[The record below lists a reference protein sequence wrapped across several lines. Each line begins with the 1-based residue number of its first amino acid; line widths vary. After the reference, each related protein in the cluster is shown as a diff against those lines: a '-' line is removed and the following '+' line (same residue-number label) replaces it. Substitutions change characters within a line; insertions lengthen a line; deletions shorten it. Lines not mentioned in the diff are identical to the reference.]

1 MFKII
6 LNFWS
11 SQCSRLLRPCTKWR
25 GQKKIK
31 TTSFHQYSWNSKV
44 EKTWISLIGWHQK
57 TSNKYA
63 LLNIFSSFFCF
74 RPDYGDTLSTFLC
87 KHLLSFPPWLKIVC
101 SVRTGLQD
109 ITKMLPFQRL
119 SLDKTDVDE
128 RLNKDMSDYLNLRIN
143 R

>member
-1 MFKII
+1 MI
-6 LNFWS
+6 LF
-11 SQCSRLLRPCTKWR
+11 LL
-25 GQKKIK
+25 
-31 TTSFHQYSWNSKV
+31 FHD
-44 EKTWISLIGWHQK
+44 
-57 TSNKYA
+57 
-63 LLNIFSSFFCF
+63 
-74 RPDYGDTLSTFLC
+74 RPDYGDTLATFLC

-143 R
+143 RSPAILANISPNITKMDSGQQPQARFVNFMLQESQGCFLYSKMTLDLIGKSKF